1 MGFRQK
7 RKVLLTIF
15 KQIVEGI
22 EYVHSAGIIHSDI
35 KAANFMV
42 HEKPNQ
48 EFVAYV
54 IDLGS
59 GI

>member
-1 MGFRQK
+1 M
-7 RKVLLTIF
+7 
-15 KQIVEGI
+15 VEGI
-22 EYVHSAGIIHSDI
+22 SYVHRVGIIHSDI

-42 HEKPNQ
+42 EQKKNQ

-59 GI
+59 GV